1 MPELRLE
8 IGGVPPTMICEM
20 CGERCQKRG
29 NGTQKYCETC
39 SEIADTKRKRTWA
52 QRNPLTKD
60 QLRHIRNNRA
70 AAKTDVLTAWSGRS
84 SESARSIDWM
94 SEPAPTL
101 AWAVRVKVPFLYRMS
116 KNAIFTTNRFGHVAL
131 RREAK
136 AIRHE
141 ITLVV
146 RESLRRLDDY
156 GFEIKSNKLWIDLL
170 VQKPNHRGDA
180 INVVD
185 LVCDAIK
192 DACGLDDRWFSI
204 RRIDWEIVKDQPYL
218 FIGIGQEECEEGR
231 VCSACGAIQDRTM
244 FPKNSHDKEGIS
256 RICKPCLKVRREVQG
271 KSRVIRTE
279 QEGLFGGAQ

>member
-8 IGGVPPTMICEM
+8 IAPVPPNMTCEM
-20 CGERCQKRG
+20 CGESCVKRG
-29 NGTQKYCETC
+29 NGTQKYCEAC

-52 QRNPLTKD
+52 QRNPLTKA
-60 QLRHIRNNRA
+60 QLQHIRNNRA
-70 AAKTDVLTAWSGRS
+70 GAKTDVLTAWDRKS
-84 SESARSIDWM
+84 SESARSIGWM

-101 AWAVRVKVPFLYRMS
+101 AWVVRVKVPFLYRMS

-146 RESLRRLDDY
+146 QESLRRLNDD
-156 GFEIKSNKLWIDLL
+156 GFEIKNNKLWIDLL

-204 RRIDWEIVKDQPYL
+204 RRLDWEIVKDQPYL

-231 VCSACGAIQDRTM
+231 VCSACGAILDQTM
-244 FPKNSHDKEGIS
+244 FPKNAADKEGIL
-256 RICKPCLKVRREVQG
+256 RICKPCLKLRRLIQRGRPLTTDVQG
-271 KSRVIRTE
+271 
-279 QEGLFGGAQ
+279 GLF